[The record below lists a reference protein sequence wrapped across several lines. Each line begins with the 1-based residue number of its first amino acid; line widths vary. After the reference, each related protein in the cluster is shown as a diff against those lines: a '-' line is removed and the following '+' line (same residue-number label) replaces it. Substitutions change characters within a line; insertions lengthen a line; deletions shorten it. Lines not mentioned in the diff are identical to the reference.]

1 MNSIRNLTKTGKRQ
15 QNKEIILIIDDEF
28 GIVDSIKIW
37 LERYNFAVCGFT
49 DRLQALEFFKHNSG
63 TITLVLADIRM
74 LQMNGH
80 ELITKIKELQPRV
93 KVILM
98 STFGINDKEFS
109 RMLPSVEIGLIS
121 KPVSMKNL
129 VKYISKTLQS
139 KEAYRSRYMKNIV
152 IS

>member
-1 MNSIRNLTKTGKRQ
+1 MP
-15 QNKEIILIIDDEF
+15 
-28 GIVDSIKIW
+28 
-37 LERYNFAVCGFT
+37 
-49 DRLQALEFFKHNSG
+49 
-63 TITLVLADIRM
+63 
-74 LQMNGH
+74 QMNGH

-129 VKYISKTLQS
+129 VKYI
-139 KEAYRSRYMKNIV
+139 ENITK
-152 IS
+152 

>member
-1 MNSIRNLTKTGKRQ
+1 MP
-15 QNKEIILIIDDEF
+15 
-28 GIVDSIKIW
+28 
-37 LERYNFAVCGFT
+37 
-49 DRLQALEFFKHNSG
+49 
-63 TITLVLADIRM
+63 
-74 LQMNGH
+74 QMNGH